1 MQDLKQEIRHA
12 LDNATLGKTLG
23 TFCKTYPAKR
33 EKAYEGI
40 DFPAVREKIK
50 EVKSYAA
57 SHIDELIDEFTVN
70 CEARGGHVFLSL
82 IHI

>member
-23 TFCKTYPAKR
+23 TFCKTYPSKR

-40 DFPAVREKIK
+40 DFPAVRE
-50 EVKSYAA
+50 VQ
-57 SHIDELIDEFTVN
+57 HQL
-70 CEARGGHVFLSL
+70 RPSL
-82 IHI
+82 DPCQKPRPP